1 MPPQSFES
9 FLAALRKSNLLGP
22 DQWRELTESVA
33 TGTSAGTT
41 TRTSPRTSSRS
52 PTAEPARTSLPEP
65 AVIAK
70 GLVARGWLTNWQAEH
85 LLAGRHSFFLGRY
98 KLLDQIGSGGMGAVF
113 LAEHAAL
120 GRTVALKL
128 LAGELSRDRASLA
141 RFQQE
146 IQAVSALDHP
156 NIVTAFDAD
165 SVGETHFLV
174 MEYAEGQSLADLLRE
189 RGPAPVNWACE
200 CVRQV
205 AEGLQHAWERG
216 LVHRDIKPSNLL
228 VSTAVE
234 GEAPL
239 VKILDLGL
247 ARVVSERADDAG
259 LTQTGQVLGTPDY
272 ISPEQAANTRTA
284 DIRSDLFSLG
294 VTFYRMLTGEL
305 PFSGT
310 TVMEKLMARATETP
324 GSVRALRPDV
334 PEPVAAIVRKL
345 LARDPSA
352 RFQTPRELAL
362 AVAPYGQGATLKAWK
377 RRDFEPLADGVRPL
391 PVDGSPSTQVDRL
404 LAQVTTDSPS
414 SQPGK
419 VAPDQRLAA
428 RVARADR
435 QKAARR
441 AKTPA
446 RAIPIRPVR
455 KWRLLAYGTV
465 LLAVLVGLVVWLSR
479 PPLPRTGRLIVDW
492 PLTER
497 QGGVLLVNGKEVEF
511 GPEPQ
516 IVWQGEARAIRVRA
530 VRPGY
535 PPIDTTLT
543 LRAGQSQNWSPNWS
557 DAEADWF
564 AEMRSRIDLQLPR
577 VRLARAEE
585 TASIRELMLGVLDR
599 APGGEPGRQLASDLG
614 RVLWPL
620 DDLLP
625 TELEAA
631 QRALLGWPDAGPV
644 ARSLV
649 GLFGDLSWRH
659 GGAVTAVAISI
670 AGDTVVSFG
679 ADQSIR
685 VWNPQTGLKAHR
697 GYQAQRVSLA
707 IAPAGDRCL
716 VTGGAAAIL
725 LNLADGQILAEW
737 PGVSGDSAFAP
748 SGERLALFDPAR
760 GIVLVDSAAPAQRQ
774 LLDGSMGPAPRHLA
788 WSSDGT
794 RLAAQTDDDTFV
806 WSLAPTPQRM
816 RVADRLPDSAATTR
830 CQNPIW
836 HPTRPLLAV
845 GLSSNDVAL
854 VDFAKSEPQSVL
866 LEEAGD
872 PLAFPPESDSLLSRR
887 NQRVVVW
894 NVSTGAELR
903 TLQDVSGLVAVAGEP
918 ARIVTGDEAFG
929 WLRMRTVAGP
939 SDLSISAH
947 VGPVTSLAAHVA
959 GRWVVTGGADGRVRL
974 WNAETGAERGV
985 ADAGVSAA
993 CLAPDG
999 QQLLLGFDDGSVRVW
1014 DVAARQLGRTLV
1026 TGAREIRSLSIGPGG
1041 RFAAAVGDWGFF
1053 RVSCRVWETA
1063 TGREISL
1070 EGDPQTGVRAARF
1083 PRGGEQ
1089 LALATDKGLV
1099 SLYSLPTGTLVS
1111 QLDLDVSRLTDFAVE
1126 PHGERLIA
1134 LGNAKLFGWSRRDPQ
1149 RPWSVA
1155 TAPGL
1160 AASLFRP
1167 FSPTLLVVT
1176 SGGELFGTEWPAQTA
1191 PKPPKSLFKWNA
1203 VPTAW
1208 AVSPAGDRLAI
1219 GTSSGAIEQFSLS
1232 PAVPSTPAAPPETR
1246 SKSESDGD
1254 IGNGWPSSGRWSLG
1268 RGPIRSLEYG
1278 AEGRHLLVVGS
1289 GGAAALLRIAPRE
1302 STSPSPE

>member
-9 FLAALRKSNLLGP
+9 FLAALRKSNLLSP

-33 TGTSAGTT
+33 TGTAIGTST
-41 TRTSPRTSSRS
+41 RTSSRS

-324 GSVRALRPDV
+324 GSVRMLRPDV

-362 AVAPYGQGATLKAWK
+362 AVAPYGQGATLTAWK

-441 AKTPA
+441 AKTSGPA
-446 RAIPIRPVR
+446 TPLRPVR

-479 PPLPRTGRLIVDW
+479 PPASRTGRLIVDW

-497 QGGVLLVNGKEVEF
+497 QGGVLLVNGKDVEF

-557 DAEADWF
+557 DAEQNWF

-577 VRLARAEE
+577 VRAAGADE
-585 TASIRELMLGVLDR
+585 TASVRELMLGVLDR
-599 APGGEPGRQLASDLG
+599 APADDAGRQLAEDLG
-614 RVLWPL
+614 AVTWPL
-620 DDLLP
+620 D
-625 TELEAA
+625 ELAPLELDSSQAS
-631 QRALLGWPDAGPV
+631 LLGWPDAGPV
-644 ARSLV
+644 TRTLV

-659 GGAVTAVAISI
+659 GGAVTAVAVSTD
-670 AGDTVVSFG
+670 GETVVSFG
-679 ADQSIR
+679 ADHSIR
-685 VWNPQTGLKAHR
+685 VWSPQTGLRAQR
-697 GYQAQRVSLA
+697 GYQAERVSLVV
-707 IAPAGDRCL
+707 APAGDRCV

-725 LNLADGQILAEW
+725 LDLADGRILAEW
-737 PGVSGDSAFAP
+737 PAVSGEPAFSP
-748 SGERLALFDPAR
+748 KGERLALWEPER
-760 GIVLVDSAAPAQRQ
+760 GIVLVDSADPTQRQ
-774 LLDGSMGPAPRHLA
+774 VVDGSIGTAVRNLA
-788 WSSDGT
+788 FSADGT
-794 RLAAQTDDDTFV
+794 RLAAQINDDTFV
-806 WSLAPTPQRM
+806 FTLAPTPQRV
-816 RVADRLPDSAATTR
+816 RVADQLPGETTTTR
-830 CQNPIW
+830 CQKPLW
-836 HPTRPLLAV
+836 HPERPLLTV
-845 GLSSNDVAL
+845 GLSNNDVAL
-854 VDFAKSEPQSVL
+854 IDFASTGTTGMGTAPVL
-866 LEEAGD
+866 LEEAGE
-872 PLAFPPESDSLLSRR
+872 PLAFPREGDTLLSRR

-894 NVSTGAELR
+894 ELSTGAELR
-903 TLQDVSGLVAVAGEP
+903 TLQDVTGLVAVGGEP

-929 WLRMRTVAGP
+929 WLRLRTITGP
-939 SDLSISAH
+939 SDLSLPAH

-985 ADAGVSAA
+985 ADAGVTAA

-1063 TGREISL
+1063 TGRELAL

-1099 SLYSLPTGTLVS
+1099 SLYSLPAGTLVS
-1111 QLDLDVSRLTDFAVE
+1111 QLDLDLSRLTDFAVE

-1167 FSPTLLVVT
+1167 FSSTLLVVT

-1191 PKPPKSLFKWNA
+1191 PDQPKSLFKWNA

-1219 GTSSGAIEQFSLS
+1219 GTSSGAIEQVSLS
-1232 PAVPSTPAAPPETR
+1232 PAVPSTHAAPPGT
-1246 SKSESDGD
+1246 ESSGD
-1254 IGNGWPSSGRWSLG
+1254 RGSGWPSSGRWSLG
-1268 RGPIRSLEYG
+1268 RGPIRSLEYSP
-1278 AEGRHLLVVGS
+1278 EGRHLLVVGS

-1302 STSPSPE
+1302 SVSPSPE